1 MVAPAIAAIG
11 TGLTS
16 AFSMAGE
23 AIKTEA
29 YSIIANLI
37 SVIKV
42 VVMYIYNWMIKFWS
56 WFAENPIGGVTL
68 LANMWVLAS

>member
-1 MVAPAIAAIG
+1 MVEVEVLGSGVGTIAPEVIG
-11 TGLTS
+11 ESL
-16 AFSMAGE
+16 
-23 AIKTEA
+23 KTEA

-42 VVMYIYNWMIKFWS
+42 VVMYIYNWMMKFWS

-68 LANMWVLAS
+68 LANFWVISS